1 MRIVFG
7 RQQARCIL
15 TGMSKSFWAIIAVII
30 VVFGGIL
37 VFNNKDAG
45 APDSNNSNAK
55 PTEHVE
61 GESPTGLTLVEYGDY
76 QCPYCGQFYP
86 VVKEVQEKYKD
97 QVKFQFRNLPLLQ
110 VHQNAFSAARA
121 AEAADAQGKFWEMHD
136 MLYETQSSWG
146 ESSNAQ
152 AIFESYASQLG
163 LDGAK
168 FKKDMASS
176 KTNDIINA
184 DITAFNKT
192 GAEKSTPTFFL
203 NGKKVQPAGYTLAD
217 FAKILDPAIKK
228 AEQNKQ

>member
-1 MRIVFG
+1 
-7 RQQARCIL
+7 
-15 TGMSKSFWAIIAVII
+15 MSKSFWAIIAVIV

-37 VFNNKDAG
+37 VLNNKDAG

-55 PTEHVE
+55 ATEHVE
-61 GESPTGLTLVEYGDY
+61 GSSPAGLTLVEYGDY

-86 VVKEVQEKYKD
+86 VVKEVQAKYKD
-97 QVKFQFRNLPLLQ
+97 QIKFQFRNLPLLQ
-110 VHQNAFSAARA
+110 IHKNAFSAARA

-136 MLYETQSSWG
+136 MLYETQTSWS

-152 AIFESYASQLG
+152 AIFVSYAQQLG
-163 LDGAK
+163 LNTTQFED
-168 FKKDMASS
+168 DMKST
-176 KTNDIINA
+176 KVNDIINA

-203 NGKKVQPAGYTLAD
+203 NGKKVQPAGYTVAD